1 MEFGYNVNDD
11 MFQILSDKICL
22 EAVSESAVMAAFTPP
37 ADLAPFNG
45 HFPGN
50 PILPGVG
57 QISLI
62 TEILKKAY
70 RRNFTLVT
78 VKRIKFMA
86 PILPEMPLSVS
97 VKNDNGSVNA
107 DIVSGENKISN
118 LKLIYECGE
127 AL

>member
-1 MEFGYNVNDD
+1 MNDD

-22 EAVSESAVMAAFTPP
+22 ESVTGSGVQAAFTPP
-37 ADLAPFNG
+37 RDLPPFNG

-62 TEILKKAY
+62 TETLKKAY
-70 RRNFTLVT
+70 RQDLTLVT

-86 PILPEMPLSVS
+86 PILPEMPLAISI
-97 VKNDNGSVNA
+97 KCDNGNVNA
-107 DIVSGENKISN
+107 DISSGENKISN

-127 AL
+127 VL

>member
-1 MEFGYNVNDD
+1 MNDD
-11 MFQILSDKICL
+11 MFQILRDKICL
-22 EAVSESAVMAAFTPP
+22 ESVNDSGVRAAFAPP
-37 ADLAPFNG
+37 GDLAPFNG

-62 TEILKKAY
+62 TEILQKAY

-86 PILPEMPLSVS
+86 PVLPEMPLSITI
-97 VKNDNGSVNA
+97 KNENGNVNA

-118 LKLIYECGE
+118 LKLIYDCGE

>member
-1 MEFGYNVNDD
+1 MNDD

-22 EAVSESAVMAAFTPP
+22 EAVNDSAIRAALSLPGNF
-37 ADLAPFNG
+37 APFNG

-50 PILPGVG
+50 PILPGIG

-86 PILPEMPLSVS
+86 PILPEMSLSVT
-97 VKNDNGSVNA
+97 VKNDNGIVNA
-107 DIVSGENKISN
+107 DITSGENKLSN